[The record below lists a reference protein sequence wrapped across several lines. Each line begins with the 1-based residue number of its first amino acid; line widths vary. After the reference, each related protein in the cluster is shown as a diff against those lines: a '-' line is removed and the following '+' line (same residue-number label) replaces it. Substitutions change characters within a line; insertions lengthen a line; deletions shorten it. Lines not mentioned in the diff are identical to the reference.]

1 MLASAFTIFF
11 MGHPKLYRPGIVEQ
25 EGLAWYTHK
34 MFASFPSKTMVS
46 SVADIRTAFI
56 DFFTKHSHTH
66 VKSSSLV
73 PDNDPTLM
81 FTNSGMVQFKDI
93 FTGKKTMP
101 FKRATTAQKSLR
113 AGGKHND
120 LENVGYTA
128 RHHTFFEMLGNFSFG
143 DYFKENAIEYAWEV
157 VTKVLELPKEKLLVT
172 VHSSDEEAALLWT
185 KIAGLC
191 DSKIIRIP
199 TNDNFWSMG
208 DTGPCGP
215 CSEIFYDH
223 GSSIPGAPPG
233 SADDNGDRFIEIW
246 NLVFMQFET
255 TADGTRVFLPSP
267 SIDTGMGLERIA
279 AVLQG
284 MHNNYDIDL
293 FANIIGSIK
302 DVTGIDNTAMR
313 SHYNVIADH
322 MRAISFMIADG
333 ITPSNEGRGYV
344 LRRIVRRAL
353 RHGYMMN
360 VHEPFL
366 YRLVPSVG
374 KAMGSYYGELTD
386 RESLI
391 IQILKGEE
399 ENFIRTIE
407 HGMAILQAELRRL
420 GSATI
425 FPADVAFKLYDTYG
439 FPFDLTQDILRGE
452 GKKVDEVA
460 FNEIADTQ
468 KKASKKAWVGTGD
481 LSTDKVWFDI
491 ARDVGST
498 EFDRDA
504 HSIDTEIVAIVLN
517 TVSVKS
523 VTPCSEAFIVTAKT
537 PFYAES
543 GGQVGDTG
551 TISSSRVLY
560 TQFVEGLVV
569 HKCEVTETLNVGDI
583 VTLRID
589 SSRRLAC
596 ARNHTATHILQAAL
610 RNILGT
616 HVAQKGSLVTPER
629 LRFDFIHDGA
639 IQKHEL
645 EEVEKA
651 VRSVIDSA
659 MNVETKVMPIEEA
672 KASGATALF
681 GEKYTDIVRVVSIG
695 DCFSKELCGGTH
707 VSNTGQIGIFKIISA
722 SSIGSGIKRIEA
734 ITSHALVA
742 FLEKQI
748 ARDAEKIVAQATT
761 IRNLEKQVLEAR
773 TSGDIANVKIK
784 SKRIEEVT
792 FKHAICKDID
802 HRVILKIVDD
812 HKGADD
818 MLCLMLANESSKS
831 GKVAMSIFLSE
842 RLIHTSK
849 GNEIVT
855 RFNSILGE
863 QKIKLG
869 VKAKLTQLGGLSI
882 DQAKA
887 VCYVFA

>member
-1 MLASAFTIFF
+1 MVHSRALASLIS
-11 MGHPKLYRPGIVEQ
+11 E
-25 EGLAWYTHK
+25 
-34 MFASFPSKTMVS
+34 TMIS
-46 SVADIRTAFI
+46 SVADIRSAFL
-56 DFFTKHSHTH
+56 DFFTKHDHTH

-81 FTNSGMVQFKDI
+81 FTNSGMVQFKDV

-101 FKRATTAQKSLR
+101 FRRATTAQKSLR

-157 VTKVLELPKEKLLVT
+157 VTKVLGLPQEKLLVT
-172 VHSSDEEAALLWT
+172 VHSSDEEAAALWA
-185 KIAGLC
+185 KIAGFC
-191 DSKIIRIP
+191 DSRIIRIP

-223 GSSIPGAPPG
+223 GPSIPGGPPG
-233 SADDNGDRFIEIW
+233 SADEDGDRFIEIW

-255 TADGTRVFLPSP
+255 TADGVRVALPRP

-284 MHNNYDIDL
+284 VHNNYDIDL
-293 FANIIGSIK
+293 FKSIIGGIK
-302 DVTGIDNTAMR
+302 DVTGIDDAAMR

-360 VHEPFL
+360 VREPFL
-366 YRLVPSVG
+366 YKLVPSV
-374 KAMGSYYGELTD
+374 KNAMGNYYSELSD
-386 RESLI
+386 REPLI

-399 ENFIRTIE
+399 ENFMRTIE
-407 HGMAILQAELRRL
+407 NGMSILQSELRKL
-420 GSATI
+420 GSATA

-452 GKKVDEVA
+452 RKKVDEAA
-460 FNEIADTQ
+460 FNEIAATQ
-468 KKASKKAWVGTGD
+468 RKASKKAWVGTGD
-481 LSTDKVWFDI
+481 LSTDKVWFDVS
-491 ARDVGST
+491 RETSPT

-517 TVSVKS
+517 SVSVKN
-523 VTPCSEAFIVTAKT
+523 VTPGNEAFIVVART

-543 GGQVGDTG
+543 GGQIGDTG
-551 TISSSRVLY
+551 NISGSSVLD
-560 TQFVEGLVV
+560 TQLVEGLVV
-569 HKCEVTETLNVGDI
+569 HKCKVTETLNVGDT

-589 SSRRLAC
+589 TSRRLAC

-610 RNILGT
+610 RKVLGA

-629 LRFDFIHDGA
+629 LRFDFIHDST
-639 IQKHEL
+639 IKRPEL
-645 EEVEKA
+645 EEVDQV
-651 VRSVIDSA
+651 VRDAIDSA
-659 MNVETKVMPIEEA
+659 MSVETKVMAIEEA

-681 GEKYTDIVRVVSIG
+681 GEKYPDVARVVSIG
-695 DCFSKELCGGTH
+695 GNFSKEFCGGTH
-707 VSNTGQIGIFKIISA
+707 VSNTAQVGVFKIISA

-734 ITSHALVA
+734 ITSHALME

-748 ARDAEKIVAQATT
+748 ARDEEKIASQVAT
-761 IRNLEKQVLEAR
+761 IRNLEKQILDAR
-773 TSGDIANVKIK
+773 TAGDTANVRIE
-784 SKRIEEVT
+784 SKRIGEIT
-792 FKHAICKDID
+792 FKYAMCKDVD

-812 HKGADD
+812 HKSTDD

-831 GKVAMSIFLSE
+831 GKVTMSIFLSDG
-842 RLIHTSK
+842 LIHTLK
-849 GNEIVT
+849 GEEIAASL
-855 RFNSILGE
+855 NSILGE

-869 VKAKLTQLGGLSI
+869 TKAKLTQIGGLTI

-887 VCYVFA
+887 VCIVLS